1 MTRGKFIA
9 FEGGEACG
17 KSTQSQRLAT
27 AINAVLT
34 REPGGTVIGAQL
46 RAVLLDPQ
54 TVNLSDRAE
63 ALLMAADR
71 AQHVAEVVE
80 PALLSGRHVVSD
92 RFAGSSIAYQGHGR
106 GLPVSEIRDLSL
118 WATGGVWPDLIV
130 LLDVPEAEADFRL
143 GSSRDRME
151 SEPASFHAA
160 VIEGFRSQAA
170 AEPDRWVVIDGTPS
184 IEEVSAAVFAVVA
197 ERLQLP
203 L

>member
-1 MTRGKFIA
+1 M
-9 FEGGEACG
+9 
-17 KSTQSQRLAT
+17 
-27 AINAVLT
+27 V
-34 REPGGTVIGAQL
+34 
-46 RAVLLDPQ
+46 
-54 TVNLSDRAE
+54 
-63 ALLMAADR
+63 
-71 AQHVAEVVE
+71 
-80 PALLSGRHVVSD
+80 SGRHVVSD

>member
-1 MTRGKFIA
+1 MFIA

-27 AINAVLT
+27 AIDAVLT

-54 TVNLSDRAE
+54 TVNLSGRAE

-80 PALLSGRHVVSD
+80 PALVSGRHVVSD

-106 GLPVSEIRDLSL
+106 GLPVSEIRNLSL

-160 VIEGFRSQAA
+160 VIEGFRSQAEA
-170 AEPDRWVVIDGTPS
+170 DPDRWVVIDGTPS

>member
-1 MTRGKFIA
+1 MFIA

-130 LLDVPEAEADFRL
+130 LLDVPEAEADIRL